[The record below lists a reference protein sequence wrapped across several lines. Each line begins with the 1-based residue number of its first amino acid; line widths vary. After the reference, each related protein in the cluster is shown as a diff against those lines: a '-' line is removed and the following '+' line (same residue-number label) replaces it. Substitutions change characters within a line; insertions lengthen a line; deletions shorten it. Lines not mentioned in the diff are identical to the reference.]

1 MFFKK
6 RKVCKFV
13 LTSDALCAII
23 HHADTETCRCGV
35 IGRRSGLKI
44 RRSKIRTG
52 SSPVSGNNI
61 AEWSSPVARWAHNP
75 KVAGSNPASAINKM
89 RTHCVRILFIGGR
102 YNCDRGYRRASEPS
116 AAGGGN
122 SEARMC
128 AAVEKS
134 SEGSERGF
142 FGHRKRTQVQ
152 ILPPQLKKQLV
163 LVQNR
168 LFFALF
174 EAKVEEKGNFIPLE
188 YPHFSLQ

>member
-1 MFFKK
+1 MIQLYKLYYSTYFRQMQVMFFKK
-6 RKVCKFV
+6 RKVCELV
-13 LTSDALCAII
+13 LTSAALCAII

-75 KVAGSNPASAINKM
+75 KVAGSNPASAI
-89 RTHCVRILFIGGR
+89 
-102 YNCDRGYRRASEPS
+102 
-116 AAGGGN
+116 
-122 SEARMC
+122 
-128 AAVEKS
+128 
-134 SEGSERGF
+134 
-142 FGHRKRTQVQ
+142 
-152 ILPPQLKKQLV
+152 KKQLV

-174 EAKVEEKGNFIPLE
+174 GAKVEERGNFIPLE
-188 YPHFSLQ
+188 YSQIHIDAARSQPLPRRQNACGAFFLLFIGDDANTAGKI